1 MAHELEVF
9 EDGTAAFFSNRQV
22 PWHTLGTVTTDA
34 LNAADALKMA
44 QLDWEVFKSEDP
56 VQVPIL
62 TDEGVRLVTAHDKF
76 MTYRNHPKRGFQGL
90 GVVGSKYEVI
100 QNHQAFDFLN
110 HLVDES
116 GAVFETAG
124 SMLGG
129 RQVFMSMKMPESVV
143 LGGGQ
148 DTVDMYLMATT
159 SHDGTKAFTAAVTP
173 IRPVCANTVRLALGR
188 AVSHW
193 SLKHTTNVQ
202 GQIALAREALGV
214 VWAYQKDFSDAAGR
228 LASSGFSEDN
238 FDVFLM
244 SLIKDDEGK
253 TARQERKAE
262 SVRSEMRALWN
273 APTQANIA
281 GTRWAAYNAVVEW
294 ADWVKPV
301 RSKDTDKDAV
311 RAARIMSGGVSDL
324 KDRAYRLLAV

>member
-1 MAHELEVF
+1 MF
-9 EDGTAAFFSNRQV
+9 
-22 PWHTLGTVTTDA
+22 
-34 LNAADALKMA
+34 
-44 QLDWEVFKSEDP
+44 
-56 VQVPIL
+56 
-62 TDEGVRLVTAHDKF
+62 
-76 MTYRNHPKRGFQGL
+76 
-90 GVVGSKYEVI
+90 
-100 QNHQAFDFLN
+100 
-110 HLVDES
+110 
-116 GAVFETAG
+116 
-124 SMLGG
+124 GG
-129 RQVFMSMKMPESVV
+129 RQVFMSMKMPESIS

-173 IRPVCANTVRLALGR
+173 VRPVCSNTVRLALGS

-193 SLKHTTNVQ
+193 SLRHTTNVQ

-214 VWAYQKDFSDAAGR
+214 VWSYQKDFSEAAGR
-228 LASSGFSEDN
+228 LASAGFSEDN
-238 FDVFLM
+238 FDVFLL
-244 SLIKDDEGK
+244 SLIKEDAENTD
-253 TARQERKAE
+253 RQEKKAE
-262 SVRSEMRALWN
+262 SIRSEMRALWN